1 MFAGAIPARLMSPGP
16 LHDGLL
22 PPWMTV
28 ITSMFLHGGFIHLG
42 GNMLYL
48 WIFGDNVEDA
58 MGHARFAAFYLVSG
72 ILAAYANAAVSP
84 ESTVPM
90 IGASGA
96 ISGVLGAYFILYP
109 RARVVTLIPIVF
121 YVQIVS
127 IPAIFVLGFW
137 ILAQIVNGLM
147 SLGLTGG
154 GIAWFAHVGGF
165 FAGMAMVK
173 LFQRRRRRFD

>member
-1 MFAGAIPARLMSPGP
+1 MLAGAIPARLMSSTP
-16 LHDGLL
+16 LHDALL

-28 ITSMFLHGGFIHLG
+28 ITSVFLHGGFIHLG

-121 YVQIVS
+121 YVQIVA
-127 IPAIFVLGFW
+127 IPAVFVLGFW

-165 FAGMAMVK
+165 FAGMAMVP
-173 LFQRRRRRFD
+173 LFRRRRRFD